1 MANIWVQTL
10 KIAKNR
16 VFLRLRFVKYCKK
29 LLHKVGENALKVIPE
44 CPSPA
49 QSINLTPEMMSKV
62 L

>member
-1 MANIWVQTL
+1 MAKIWVQAL

-29 LLHKVGENALKVIPE
+29 LLHKVGENALKVFPE
-44 CPSPA
+44 CLSPA

>member
-1 MANIWVQTL
+1 MANIWVQAL
-10 KIAKNR
+10 KVAKNC

-29 LLHKVGENALKVIPE
+29 LLHEVSENALKVIPE